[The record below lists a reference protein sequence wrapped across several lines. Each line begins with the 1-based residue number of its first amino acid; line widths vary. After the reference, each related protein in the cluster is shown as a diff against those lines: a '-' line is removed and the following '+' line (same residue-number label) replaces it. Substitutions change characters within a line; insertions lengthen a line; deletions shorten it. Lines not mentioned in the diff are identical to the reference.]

1 MLRKWLLMIAITSAT
16 GTGCSTVSEPEYP
29 RLGTLQPTQ
38 TYSPLKSIQSSD
50 LNRPLTD
57 VIASV
62 EPEEP
67 LIEAVPENDGNS
79 LSDIFYDHYKEW
91 RGTRYRLGG
100 LSKAGI
106 DCSGFVYVTFLD
118 RLGIELPRSTHY
130 QVKRGKDIARNQL
143 QTGDL
148 VFFRNGR
155 VNHVGIYLE
164 DGKFMHSSTRSG
176 VRISSMSNGYWQRSY
191 WTARRLTLPDNLQLA
206 QNP

>member
-16 GTGCSTVSEPEYP
+16 GCATAPEPDYP
-29 RLGTLQPTQ
+29 QLGAIQPASQ
-38 TYSPLKSIQSSD
+38 SAPQPLSVHSPR

-57 VIASV
+57 

-67 LIEAVPENDGNS
+67 VVEVAPQNLADP
-79 LSDIFYDHYKEW
+79 LADIFYDHYKEW

-130 QVKRGKDIARNQL
+130 QVQRGKDVARNQL

-176 VRISSMSNGYWQRSY
+176 VRISSMSNSYWQRSY
-191 WTARRLTLPDNLQLA
+191 WKARRLALPDHLQLA

>member
-16 GTGCSTVSEPEYP
+16 GCATAPEPDYP
-29 RLGTLQPTQ
+29 QLGAIKPASQSAPQPLPVH
-38 TYSPLKSIQSSD
+38 SPR
-50 LNRPLTD
+50 LNRPLAD
-57 VIASV
+57 VIV
-62 EPEEP
+62 PDEPEEP
-67 LIEAVPENDGNS
+67 VVEVAPQNLADP
-79 LSDIFYDHYKEW
+79 LADIFYDHYKEW

-130 QVKRGKDIARNQL
+130 QVQRGKDVARNQL

-176 VRISSMSNGYWQRSY
+176 VRISSMSNSYWQRSY
-191 WTARRLTLPDNLQLA
+191 WKARRLSLPDHLQLA